1 MANKKLSEMTE
12 EELLQLV
19 KKYYDEMDYIMT
31 EEEDEEACEKVYKKY
46 IKAYEQ
52 LLSND
57 FDKYVKIMLEEYT
70 KFADFLFYMTYENR
84 AISVLFKRLELCKIL
99 AETIPDYLV
108 EVKISYSE
116 IGDNYDAMGRIK
128 KAEEMYKLA
137 DAMEEKI
144 KEVFG
149 F

>member
-84 AISVLFKRLELCKIL
+84 AINVLLKRLELCKKL
-99 AETIPDYLV
+99 GETNLDYKAET
-108 EVKISYSE
+108 EISYNE
-116 IGDNYDAMGRIK
+116 LGDYYDGIGRTK
-128 KAEEMYKLA
+128 KAEEMYALA
-137 DAMEEKI
+137 DEIAEEFK
-144 KEVFG
+144 KKFNL
-149 F
+149 

>member
-57 FDKYVKIMLEEYT
+57 FDKYVKI
-70 KFADFLFYMTYENR
+70 
-84 AISVLFKRLELCKIL
+84 
-99 AETIPDYLV
+99 
-108 EVKISYSE
+108 SYSE

-128 KAEEMYKLA
+128 KETSHGRCFHRKMPWQECLERASGTSMTMRE
-137 DAMEEKI
+137 DC
-144 KEVFG
+144 
-149 F
+149 